1 MDIGRERIVA
11 VRDWTDEECLNMINN
26 KKCGTE
32 EVLYRVGLAAALVA
46 AAGCLLWQWA
56 PKELHDWWHRYS
68 FCVMYR
74 FTGFLCPGCG
84 GTRAFT
90 ALLQGHVWESFL
102 YHPLVIY
109 GVVWYVCFMGSHT
122 LAWVS
127 GWLRRRKGHG
137 AVDGVAMWPES
148 LPWYLRICGMKWKN
162 QYLTVALALLVGN
175 FIIKNLIH
183 LITGVDVLAWLGQ
196 QFAA

>member
-1 MDIGRERIVA
+1 
-11 VRDWTDEECLNMINN
+11 MI
-26 KKCGTE
+26 KTRTCGTE

-56 PKELHDWWHRYS
+56 PQGLHDWWHRYS
-68 FCVMYR
+68 FCVIYR

-90 ALLQGHVWESFL
+90 ALLQGHLWESFL

-109 GVVWYVCFMGSHT
+109 GVGLYVCFMGSHT
-122 LAWVS
+122 LA
-127 GWLRRRKGHG
+127 RFMRMR
-137 AVDGVAMWPES
+137 
-148 LPWYLRICGMKWKN
+148 GMKWKN
-162 QYLTVALALLVGN
+162 GYLTMALVLLVGN

-196 QFAA
+196 QFVV

>member
-1 MDIGRERIVA
+1 
-11 VRDWTDEECLNMINN
+11 MIKN

-56 PKELHDWWHRYS
+56 PEWLHDWWHRYS
-68 FCVMYR
+68 FCVIYR
-74 FTGFLCPGCG
+74 LTGFLCPGCG
-84 GTRAFT
+84 GARAWM

-109 GVVWYVCFMGSHT
+109 GVGWYVLFMVSHT
-122 LAWVS
+122 LARIGRGMSSRGNFHHEYKLW
-127 GWLRRRKGHG
+127 
-137 AVDGVAMWPES
+137 WPDS
-148 LPWYLRICGMKWKN
+148 GMKWKN
-162 QYLTVALALLVGN
+162 GYLTVAVVLLVGN

-183 LITGVDVLAWLGQ
+183 LITGVDVLAWLGHR
-196 QFAA
+196 FTM